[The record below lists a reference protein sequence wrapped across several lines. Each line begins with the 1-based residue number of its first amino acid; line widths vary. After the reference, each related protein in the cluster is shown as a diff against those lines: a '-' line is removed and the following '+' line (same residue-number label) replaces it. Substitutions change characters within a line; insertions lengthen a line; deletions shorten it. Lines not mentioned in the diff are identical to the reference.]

1 MASLATLDHSLHVS
15 SSRQASTNR
24 RRWEIPR
31 LAISFILYDPVS
43 HTLDKNVLENDEAWA
58 KKNGQKI
65 TLYAPIVRKERER
78 LEEFERS
85 NVRPKDSDTKE
96 ILDTVSGLEKALKQT
111 LEDVEVKEKP
121 EGKLGGKS
129 YTDVKF
135 SGRETDQKLPELL
148 NVFRDS
154 NAALWSH

>member
-1 MASLATLDHSLHVS
+1 MGGSKIG
-15 SSRQASTNR
+15 N
-24 RRWEIPR
+24 I
-31 LAISFILYDPVS
+31 ILYDPVS
-43 HTLDKNVLENDEAWA
+43 HALHKNVLENDEAWA
-58 KKNGQKI
+58 KENGQKI
-65 TLYAPIVRKERER
+65 TLYVPIVRKERER

-85 NVRPKDSDTKE
+85 NVRPKDSDTKKG
-96 ILDTVSGLEKALKQT
+96 ILDTVRALEKALRQT

-129 YTDVKF
+129 YMDVKF
-135 SGRETDQKLPELL
+135 SGRETDQKLSELL

>member
-1 MASLATLDHSLHVS
+1 M
-15 SSRQASTNR
+15 
-24 RRWEIPR
+24 
-31 LAISFILYDPVS
+31 
-43 HTLDKNVLENDEAWA
+43 LENDEAWA
-58 KKNGQKI
+58 KENGQKI
-65 TLYAPIVRKERER
+65 TLYVPIVRKERER

-85 NVRPKDSDTKE
+85 NVRPKDSDTKKG
-96 ILDTVSGLEKALKQT
+96 ILDTVRALEKALRQT

-129 YTDVKF
+129 YMDVKF
-135 SGRETDQKLPELL
+135 SGRETDQKLSELL